1 MASKQAEVETVCI
14 TYSLCE
20 KNKHLFILMYI
31 KRNSGKK
38 PKKLRRKVT

>member
-1 MASKQAEVETVCI
+1 MASKQAEMETVYI

-20 KNKHLFILMYI
+20 KNKHLFIWIYI

-38 PKKLRRKVT
+38 PRN